1 MYIIIG
7 IYNMYI
13 QNNISY
19 TKSVKY
25 YAPTDYRYIKYV
37 PEKSIKCYTY
47 LFLKMFYDIM
57 DF

>member
-1 MYIIIG
+1 MD
-7 IYNMYI
+7 I